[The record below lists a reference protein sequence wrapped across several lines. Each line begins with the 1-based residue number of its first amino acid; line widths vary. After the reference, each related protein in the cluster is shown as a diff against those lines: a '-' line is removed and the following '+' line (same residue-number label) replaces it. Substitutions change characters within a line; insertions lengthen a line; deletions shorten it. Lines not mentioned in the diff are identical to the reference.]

1 MPPELL
7 LKLLSFMPPELLL
20 LLTTQPTTIVMLT
33 IHGGFGR
40 VVVENRSNLILNG
53 SCGSIAILLKRLRV
67 PVSTCPFQIQLATF
81 QTDALLW
88 LANERPPFW
97 QK

>member
-67 PVSTCPFQIQLATF
+67 PVSTCPFQIQNSTF
-81 QTDALLW
+81 QTDALHLP
-88 LANERPPFW
+88 ANERVPFGL
-97 QK
+97 K